1 MYDDIN
7 KDVNHT
13 DFQDEK
19 SVKWLF
25 GNIITLKKMVAM
37 VTIFI
42 MKKKK
47 NTNNIL
53 ECRGNPIMLLLFELL
68 HYATTAHISHSS

>member
-7 KDVNHT
+7 KDIKHT

-25 GNIITLKKMVAM
+25 GNIINLKNMVAM
-37 VTIFI
+37 VAIFI
-42 MKKKK
+42 MKKEK
-47 NTNNIL
+47 NPNIIL
-53 ECRGNPIMLLLFELL
+53 ECRGNPIMVM
-68 HYATTAHISHSS
+68 

>member
-1 MYDDIN
+1 MYDNIN
-7 KDVNHT
+7 KDIKHT

-25 GNIITLKKMVAM
+25 GNIITLKNMVAM

-42 MKKKK
+42 MKKEK
-47 NTNNIL
+47 NPNIIL
-53 ECRGNPIMLLLFELL
+53 ECWGNPIMVM
-68 HYATTAHISHSS
+68 

>member
-7 KDVNHT
+7 KDIKHT

-42 MKKKK
+42 MKKEK
-47 NTNNIL
+47 NPNIIL
-53 ECRGNPIMLLLFELL
+53 KCRGIPIMLM
-68 HYATTAHISHSS
+68 